1 MEELVDLIAT
11 DASASDVSDKIKDA
25 LMAKASARIDALR
38 PEIASSV
45 FDAEAPEEEEA
56 SVKTRRLKYYHHWKQ
71 IRRRSV
77 FESTIQTTMTTR
89 KHFGTGGF

>member
-25 LMAKASARIDALR
+25 LMAKASARIDTLK

-45 FDAEAPEEEEA
+45 FADEAPEEKVSDEQPTEED
-56 SVKTRRLKYYHHWKQ
+56 
-71 IRRRSV
+71 
-77 FESTIQTTMTTR
+77 E
-89 KHFGTGGF
+89 